1 MRPTEK
7 ATLLSQCGLYLCRRR
22 PEFTLSEAEGL
33 PHTFACTGV
42 LSTPGFGVMAWRVRS
57 ARLGFTSVLGARR
70 GVSTRQDPRRRPSAT
85 IRRMPTV
92 LRSGPYRFY
101 FYSHE
106 PNEPPHIHV
115 DRDDSSAKFWLDPV
129 QLAANFGFRAHELR
143 EIQSMVEEHRAQFTE
158 AWNEFFG
165 IGS

>member
-1 MRPTEK
+1 MRVDTAFIADIHPKTEK
-7 ATLLSQCGLYLCRRR
+7 ATFISECYLIYAGTDRSLPRAKPR
-22 PEFTLSEAEGL
+22 GSHTLSRA
-33 PHTFACTGV
+33 V
-42 LSTPGFGVMAWRVRS
+42 QS
-57 ARLGFTSVLGARR
+57 ARLDIL
-70 GVSTRQDPRRRPSAT
+70 AT
-85 IRRMPTV
+85 ILPMPTV

-143 EIQSMVEEHRAQFTE
+143 TLQLMVIEHQTRFLE
-158 AWNEFFG
+158 AWDEFFG
-165 IGS
+165 SSGR